1 MTFQQIIETYGREIS
16 VQIYNLKD
24 RTTIESDQI
33 RSLNYRFDGALYTSV
48 MRCCDIMLE
57 GRNLI
62 EDGTRLRIKLTASAN
77 GESKELYLG
86 IFNVYG
92 SAEYDD
98 SANTTKLI
106 CYDDMIKA
114 MKPYDPSAL
123 DLNYPISKDH
133 PVNLK
138 TLLAAVCTKV
148 LGDPVVVL
156 SDLKNGDK
164 YITSDKYRSENEKPS
179 AYTYRDVLDDIAK
192 SAGCSLAFKSK
203 ETLSGISNVH
213 IIYVTDGNGNMK
225 SESAALDIDNF
236 KDLKIGEHYGPVDT
250 VILSRSPQEDNV
262 YYPGSD
268 THLCEVKLNN
278 VQIVE
283 SNDSLKREDWLPAIY
298 NAVRG
303 TEYQCYELESFGI
316 AFLNFGDVFKIRTFE
331 KSDDEIDY
339 ESPVEY
345 TSVFMRTD
353 LTINTGMNEKSLLEM
368 PVATSTNYS
377 AATTTEKMLYQTMLQ
392 VDKQRGIIESFISN
406 VEGAV
411 SKIEQAADSINAVV
425 EWYDENHESE
435 NLFIPSSEK
444 GFSAVTP
451 SSGYQTQITT
461 TDYPGDSVMKSGY
474 RKYAFTPSSTLFS
487 MFLLSEIISD
497 YSELKSDRDYN
508 LSFYAKSDN
517 EMSVITNTSM
527 MQIFEFSKDNGGI
540 STKIPLDF
548 SNSTSVIQLTN
559 EWQQFSF
566 TFSLKE
572 QDAVISAAEFAFYFV
587 CAASAQNFYL
597 SECKLTSV
605 SGKSIQAKLDMYV
618 EKDDND
624 RIVSMLNA
632 SADTIRLTAGR
643 LIIESENFQ
652 LTSAGDI
659 TAKSGTI
666 GGWSLA
672 DDMIYSVGNNKYT
685 FLNRATNWQN
695 SQSPAVFAAGASSLD
710 NLDTANFIIYANGT
724 VHFGGNE
731 TTGFLEATNNGILSF
746 FSTTQD
752 VTFRAVKKEE
762 NQYLD
767 ITIFDNAAYSDPC
780 FQIWANSGGLSTIMF
795 KVSKS
800 GIIKTPYFSIDNSG
814 TITTSFLELTKS
826 NWGYG
831 NVTSAARYLFN
842 TLNDDTGFVIS
853 ANGGSKDLFLEGN
866 NVNICGRL
874 KMLNYFDPTEDNTK
888 YPLYIN
894 YRTGEITT

>member
-148 LGDPVVVL
+148 LGDPVGVL

-164 YITSDKYRSENEKPS
+164 YITSDKYRSEDEKPS

-203 ETLSGISNVH
+203 ETLDGISNVH

-262 YYPGSD
+262 YYPESD

-298 NAVRG
+298 NAVKG

-377 AATTTEKMLYQTMLQ
+377 AATNTEKMLYQTMLQ

-411 SKIEQAADSINAVV
+411 SKIEQAADSINTVV

-451 SSGYQTQITT
+451 SSGDQTQITT
-461 TDYPGDSVMKSGY
+461 TDYPGDAEMKSGY

-487 MFLLSEIISD
+487 MFLPSEIISD
-497 YSELKSDRDYN
+497 YSELKSDCYYN

-517 EMSVITNTSM
+517 EMSVITNTSL
-527 MQIFEFSKDNGGI
+527 MQIFEFIKDNGGI

-548 SNSTSVIQLTN
+548 SNSTSAIQLTN

-566 TFSLKE
+566 TFSLEE
-572 QDAVISAAEFAFYFV
+572 QDAVISAAEFTFYFV
-587 CAASAQNFYL
+587 CSASAQNFYL

-618 EKDDND
+618 EKDDNN

-643 LIIESENFQ
+643 LIIESGNFQ

-672 DDMIYSVGNNKYT
+672 DDMIYSVGNSSYT
-685 FLNRATNWQN
+685 ILKKAQNWDVGDDF
-695 SQSPAVFAAGASSLD
+695 PVIIAAGAESLNAYD
-710 NLDTANFIIYANGT
+710 DANFVLYGNGDVRLAGNESTGCIYAKTGGGLAFYNEGTGTPDVVLKSFVENGNSFT
-724 VHFGGNE
+724 VNLMSFG
-731 TTGFLEATNNGILSF
+731 
-746 FSTTQD
+746 D
-752 VTFRAVKKEE
+752 K
-762 NQYLD
+762 
-767 ITIFDNAAYSDPC
+767 YSDPS
-780 FQIWANSGGLSTIMF
+780 FNVLSIKSIIPKIVFSVFDSGKI
-795 KVSKS
+795 V
-800 GIIKTPYFSIDNSG
+800 TP
-814 TITTSFLELTKS
+814 FLGLTKS

-831 NVTSAARYLFN
+831 NVTSAERYLLT
-842 TLNDDTGFVIS
+842 TLKEDTGFVIS

-874 KMLNYFDPTEDNTK
+874 KMLNYFDPSDSGKERH
-888 YPLYIN
+888 PLYIN
-894 YRTGEITT
+894 YKTGEITT